1 MPHLHAE
8 GLAGLPYALRP
19 RVLDA
24 FFSCGL
30 TRRPHDRYLTAAF
43 AERRPEQMTRPRI
56 AAARTFLRHATAR
69 ETVRRAC
76 GVASV
81 VSPLLLLVNHLDLV
95 LTGPLSLEV
104 LRRLA
109 MNFVVPYLV
118 SSYSSAR
125 AALVSGRDR

>member
-1 MPHLHAE
+1 MN
-8 GLAGLPYALRP
+8 
-19 RVLDA
+19 
-24 FFSCGL
+24 
-30 TRRPHDRYLTAAF
+30 
-43 AERRPEQMTRPRI
+43 RPRI
-56 AAARTFLRHATAR
+56 TAARTFLHHATAR

-95 LTGPLSLEV
+95 LTQPLSLEV

-125 AALVSGRDR
+125 AALASEASH

>member
-1 MPHLHAE
+1 MK
-8 GLAGLPYALRP
+8 
-19 RVLDA
+19 
-24 FFSCGL
+24 
-30 TRRPHDRYLTAAF
+30 
-43 AERRPEQMTRPRI
+43 RPRI
-56 AAARTFLRHATAR
+56 AVAKAFLRHASAR
-69 ETVRRAC
+69 QTVRRAC

-95 LTGPLSLEV
+95 LTRPLSLEV

-125 AALVSGRDR
+125 AALAAETPR